1 MSLFYNITIWHWWIL
16 GVIFL
21 IFELM
26 VPGACF
32 VWLAI
37 STGAVG
43 LILLAIPSLGLGY
56 QLLLFSFLSIISV
69 ILYLRLKSKS
79 KNSSFLNRRA
89 EQYIGHVFVL
99 EKALKNGQGKVQL
112 GDTIW
117 TIEGPNCAQGKTV
130 KVISAK
136 GSTLQVEVL

>member
-1 MSLFYNITIWHWWIL
+1 MSFLHNITVWHWWIL
-16 GVIFL
+16 GIIFL
-21 IFELM
+21 ILELV
-26 VPGACF
+26 VPGASF

-37 STGAVG
+37 ATGLVG
-43 LILLAIPSLGLGY
+43 LILLAFPSLGLGY
-56 QLLLFSFLSIISV
+56 QLLLFSFLSILSV
-69 ILYLRLKSKS
+69 ILYLRLRSKP
-79 KNSSFLNRRA
+79 KNASNLNRRA

-117 TIEGPNCAQGKTV
+117 TIEGPNCAQGTTV

-136 GSTLQVEVL
+136 ESTLKVEVL